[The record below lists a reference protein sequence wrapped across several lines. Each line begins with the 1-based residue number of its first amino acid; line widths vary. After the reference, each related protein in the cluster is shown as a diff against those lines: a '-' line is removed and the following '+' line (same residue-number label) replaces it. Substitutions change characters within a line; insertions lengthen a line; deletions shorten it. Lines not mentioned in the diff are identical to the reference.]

1 MASCWSD
8 SDTEDEMMGLRSSLL
23 NALDAIETPA
33 AFASS
38 GEIGFVDPGVFVHGM
53 GPIYLPLEESQAR
66 QMIEQAH
73 QAPYGKGSETI
84 IDTSVRNTWELHS
97 GQFELRRPSW
107 NTLLERV
114 VAGVARELD
123 LDSTVHAE
131 LYKMLI
137 YEEGA
142 MFKPHTDTEKA
153 PGMVATLV
161 IGLPS
166 AHEGGEVV
174 VNHRGQQKTFK
185 LSNTQCSYASW
196 YSDVVHEVLP
206 VTSGYRWVLTYNLA
220 LDASQP
226 RPAGGLQPPD
236 NSYLYKTLKL
246 WVEQDASLGPTSHFW
261 YQLDHEYTEAS
272 ISLRAL
278 KTRDLACV
286 QALYEIST
294 MLPVDIFLAVLEKTE
309 HGTCDYDDDDRY
321 HPYDAMY
328 TEGFHPLEDV
338 TSTTYEVKSLVDLDG
353 KKVLRG
359 RTLDTK
365 SILQA
370 DCFEDISPEESY
382 RGYLGNEGPDVT
394 HWYRVT
400 AVAVVARCSTASF
413 LLGGLPK
420 K

>member
-1 MASCWSD
+1 
-8 SDTEDEMMGLRSSLL
+8 MGLRSSLL
-23 NALDAIETPA
+23 NVLDAIETPA

-38 GEIGFVDPGVFVHGM
+38 EEIGFVDPGVFVHGM
-53 GPIYLPLEESQAR
+53 GSIYLPLEESQAR

-84 IDTSVRNTWELHS
+84 IDTSVRNTWELNS
-97 GQFELRRPSW
+97 DQFELRRPNW
-107 NTLLERV
+107 NTVLVRV
-114 VAGVARELD
+114 VADVARELD

-137 YEEGA
+137 YKEGA

-161 IGLPS
+161 I
-166 AHEGGEVV
+166 
-174 VNHRGQQKTFK
+174 
-185 LSNTQCSYASW
+185 
-196 YSDVVHEVLP
+196 DVVHEVLP

-220 LDASQP
+220 LYASQP

-236 NSYLYKTLKL
+236 TSHLYKTLKL

-272 ISLRAL
+272 ISLRAM

-309 HGTCDYDDDDRY
+309 HGSY
-321 HPYDAMY
+321 
-328 TEGFHPLEDV
+328 
-338 TSTTYEVKSLVDLDG
+338 
-353 KKVLRG
+353 
-359 RTLDTK
+359 
-365 SILQA
+365 
-370 DCFEDISPEESY
+370 CFEDVSPEESY

-400 AVAVVARCSTASF
+400 VKPPLTI
-413 LLGGLPK
+413 
-420 K
+420 

>member
-1 MASCWSD
+1 
-8 SDTEDEMMGLRSSLL
+8 MGLRSSLL

-53 GPIYLPLEESQAR
+53 GPIYLPLDESQAR

-84 IDTSVRNTWELHS
+84 IDTS
-97 GQFELRRPSW
+97 FELRRPNW
-107 NTLLERV
+107 NTFLERV

-185 LSNTQCSYASW
+185 LSNTQCSHASW

-236 NSYLYKTLKL
+236 TSHLYKTLKL

-294 MLPVDIFLAVLEKTE
+294 MLPVDIFLAVLEKIE
-309 HGTCDYDDDDRY
+309 HGTCDYDEDDLWRD
-321 HPYDAMY
+321 PYKVMY
-328 TEGFHPLEDV
+328 SEGLNHSLVDV
-338 TSTTYEVKSLVDLDG
+338 TSTTYKVKSLVDLDG

-359 RTLDTK
+359 RTLDAK

-370 DCFEDISPEESY
+370 DCFEDVSPEESY
-382 RGYLGNEGPDVT
+382 QGYFGNEGPDVT

-400 AVAVVARCSTASF
+400 VKPPLTI
-413 LLGGLPK
+413 
-420 K
+420 